1 MNKWV
6 RSALIGV
13 ASGISVWLVAECD
26 AAISIPGTFPRIISY
41 TLPVVLLAGLIFMLS
56 DHTLSALLVKIAG
69 MAAVAWPLFT
79 YFNWAWW
86 LYGSISLHESLSG
99 WIAAAYCIAAAMVAI
114 LVAIP
119 ITFSRIMKD
128 ERD

>member
-6 RSALIGV
+6 RSVLVGV
-13 ASGISVWLVAECD
+13 GSGIGVWLVAECD

-41 TLPVVLLAGLIFMLS
+41 ILPIVLLAGLIFMLS
-56 DHTLSALLVKIAG
+56 DHTLPALLMKIAG
-69 MAAVAWPLFT
+69 MVAVAWSLLT

-86 LYGSISLHESLSG
+86 LHGSLSLHESLSG
-99 WIAAAYCIAAAMVAI
+99 LIAVVYCIAAAVTAI
-114 LVAIP
+114 LIAIP
-119 ITFSRIMKD
+119 ITFLRIMKD